1 MIKRTTQAFLALTA
15 FSLFAEP
22 VADFLIPSTS
32 ITIDAN
38 MIDDLEHLR
47 ALEVE
52 KKAEKKKSYI
62 VKAPVHK
69 DIGLSGLDD

>member
-1 MIKRTTQAFLALTA
+1 
-15 FSLFAEP
+15 
-22 VADFLIPSTS
+22 
-32 ITIDAN
+32 

-47 ALEVE
+47 ALEIE